1 MLLALLREMEPSAIP
16 FLGFFLGLSLFLLA
30 LFLACKSRAATS
42 TASTPATC
50 DSPAATSTTPTLR
63 AEAPLWRPQPPRGLL
78 AIGPGADKLGAPA
91 AAAAV
96 QSPAAADKPRTR
108 YATNRDNHFLTPPA
122 PPCSVRE
129 RAHALCMPDPDVA
142 DSHLRRREPPCDVI
156 SVEPA
161 ARKEGAVAFTT
172 HPCATALSVA
182 RAAELEAEMAAL
194 IRAEVAAL
202 AATSGADKLGARYE
216 PPETAS
222 EAAAEAAIVKAA
234 AEAAAEATPEA
245 ATEAEAE
252 AETEAAWETA
262 VARGTILSWE
272 AAEPTEKP
280 AEAVFEEAIRSYKD
294 ELDAFR
300 STMCTMNAL
309 HSRAQ

>member
-1 MLLALLREMEPSAIP
+1 
-16 FLGFFLGLSLFLLA
+16 
-30 LFLACKSRAATS
+30 
-42 TASTPATC
+42 
-50 DSPAATSTTPTLR
+50 
-63 AEAPLWRPQPPRGLL
+63 
-78 AIGPGADKLGAPA
+78 
-91 AAAAV
+91 V
-96 QSPAAADKPRTR
+96 QSPAAVTKSHAR
-108 YATNRDNHFLTPPA
+108 YATVGDSAFLTPPPQ

-129 RAHALCMPDPDVA
+129 RARAWCTR
-142 DSHLRRREPPCDVI
+142 DSDESARDLRRKESPCDVI
-156 SVEPA
+156 SVERCLEGGEGRAAPA
-161 ARKEGAVAFTT
+161 AKKAGDGHYESAQKEGAAAFTT
-172 HPCATALSVA
+172 RTRSTALSVA

-202 AATSGADKLGARYE
+202 AATSGADKLGARDE

-234 AEAAAEATPEA
+234 AEAEAEATPEA